1 MAVETMDEPD
11 GVLPDDLRAVRTA
24 AWVEH
29 QRRCADNE
37 PYTDGVTMEAL
48 AERVDGL
55 RTSGNSAP
63 AIAQDYALVVT
74 SGEGPP
80 PDADSIGAVDSNVES
95 ELSWVAV
102 MPECDRRLFAEE
114 MSRLLAE
121 AAETDDF
128 TLVQQVLREWR
139 ATADI
144 HADPVLARRLS
155 GPLVANGARVPKP
168 VV

>member
-1 MAVETMDEPD
+1 MTGKAAT
-11 GVLPDDLRAVRTA
+11 GFTQVRHA
-24 AWVEH
+24 
-29 QRRCADNE
+29 
-37 PYTDGVTMEAL
+37 G
-48 AERVDGL
+48 
-55 RTSGNSAP
+55 
-63 AIAQDYALVVT
+63 QDYALAVSSDVDPR
-74 SGEGPP
+74 S
-80 PDADSIGAVDSNVES
+80 VDSSSDEVDS
-95 ELSWVAV
+95 DSPGELSWVDV
-102 MPECDRRLFAEE
+102 MPERDRRLFAEE
-114 MSRLLAE
+114 MSRLMAE